1 MGRLSAVNSATRADR
16 PGSGRFAAPEVQ
28 RPHELVAAAHVQYER
43 HVAGIEKPLE
53 VTGLDPGR
61 LAPAQSAEEAR
72 QESRHGKYLQTIRRY
87 NGLFVAIR

>member
-16 PGSGRFAAPEVQ
+16 PGSGRFAE

-53 VTGLDPGR
+53 ATGLDPGR